1 MGFNKIIFFILLA
14 YLTVSCATSIKV
26 IQTDKQTLNKL
37 LDTWHQDVAN
47 FKFDAYFDKMTD
59 DAVFVG
65 TDALEVW
72 DKQQFMNFSKP
83 YFDKKQTWDFKPL
96 HRNLYISESG
106 KMAWF
111 DEVLDTWMGLSRGSG
126 VLILTSNGWKIKHYV
141 LSVTVPNEDIK
152 AVIEAK
158 KETEKVQILKFVK

>member
-1 MGFNKIIFFILLA
+1 M
-14 YLTVSCATSIKV
+14 SCVTPVKV
-26 IQTDKQTLNKL
+26 LQTDKQSVNNL

-47 FKFDAYFDKMTD
+47 FKYVAYFEKMTD

-72 DKQQFMNFSKP
+72 NKQQFMVFSKP

-96 HRNLYISESG
+96 QRNIYFDASG

-126 VLILTSNGWKIKHYV
+126 VLVLTENGWKIKHYV

-152 AVIEAK
+152 SVIEAK
-158 KETEKVQILKFVK
+158 KDTEKTQIQKFVKL

>member
-1 MGFNKIIFFILLA
+1 M
-14 YLTVSCATSIKV
+14 SCVTPVKV
-26 IQTDKQTLNKL
+26 LQTDKQSVNNL

-47 FKFDAYFDKMTD
+47 FKYVAYFEKMTD

-72 DKQQFMNFSKP
+72 NKQQFMVFSKP

-96 HRNLYISESG
+96 QRNIYFDASG

-126 VLILTSNGWKIKHYV
+126 VLVLTENGWKIKHYV

-152 AVIEAK
+152 SVIEAK
-158 KETEKVQILKFVK
+158 KETEKTQIQKFVKQ